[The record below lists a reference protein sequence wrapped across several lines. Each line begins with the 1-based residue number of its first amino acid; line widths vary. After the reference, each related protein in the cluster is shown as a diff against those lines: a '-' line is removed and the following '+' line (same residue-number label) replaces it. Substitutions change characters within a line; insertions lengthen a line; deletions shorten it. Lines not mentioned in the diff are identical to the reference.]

1 MPIHDSDWSLQ
12 YFEGVPCPPDVD
24 IPCSDP
30 DAWAWNPKH
39 RWVYNK
45 LDVVLSQGLACGPY
59 GIPPTRY
66 PMFSKPIMNLHGMGA
81 DSAVLRSEADYDR
94 YCRPGHMWMELLEG
108 AHVSTDVAVEQGRP
122 MWWRHA
128 MGIPAGEG
136 MFDYWTIFGGAK
148 TEVEGYVGPWISKHL
163 PDYSGMLN
171 FETIGARIIE
181 AHLRFADQWPD
192 IYGGRPWVEALVGLY
207 AEKRWRFADADHR
220 DGYSVALFGPMSGR
234 YRHPPADV
242 QAEIRARPGI
252 SSLQLTF
259 HEDETND
266 WHSNPPGGFR
276 LAVIN
281 CFDLVAGRQA
291 RRDLAEVYGLDRIIN
306 ETVAS

>member
-12 YFEGVPCPPDVD
+12 YFEAVPCPVDVD

-30 DAWAWNPKH
+30 EAWQWNPKH

-45 LDVVLSQGLACGPY
+45 LDVVLSQKIACGPY
-59 GIPPTRY
+59 GVPPTRY

-108 AHVSTDVAVEQGRP
+108 AHVSTDVAVENGRP
-122 MWWRHA
+122 KWWRHA
-128 MGIPAGEG
+128 MGIPGGQG
-136 MFDYWTIFGGAK
+136 MFDYWTIFADANA
-148 TEVEGYVGPWISKHL
+148 EVESYVGPWIGKHL
-163 PDYSGMLN
+163 ASYSGMLN

-181 AHLRFADQWPD
+181 THLRFTDQWPD

-207 AEKRWRFADADHR
+207 TNKRWRYSDADRR

-234 YRHPPADV
+234 YRHPPGAV
-242 QAEIRARPGI
+242 QDEIRSRAGV
-252 SSLQLTF
+252 SSLQITF
-259 HEDETND
+259 HEDEAND

-281 CFDLVAGRQA
+281 CFDLEAGRQA
-291 RRDLAEVYGLDRIIN
+291 RRDLAKAFGLERIIN
-306 ETVAS
+306 ETVG